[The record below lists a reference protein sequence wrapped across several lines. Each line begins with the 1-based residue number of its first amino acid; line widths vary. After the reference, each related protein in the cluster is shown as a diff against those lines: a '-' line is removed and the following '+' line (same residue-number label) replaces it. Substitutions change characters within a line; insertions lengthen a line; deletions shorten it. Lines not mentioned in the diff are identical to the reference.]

1 MGDEQSKMS
10 KGSNKNNESSNKK
23 QPKRAKT
30 EADEETKN
38 PESRV
43 PSKIASGKGHKNICL
58 DHNENIK
65 YLCKV
70 SACYKLMCEQCYQ
83 EHKSLHN
90 KKKELSE
97 SILNKYHIIK
107 CMGKGGFGLVF
118 AAEAKLQR
126 FALKVLNVFQDVDAS
141 MNSQKKK
148 EYIDEMRKETMIH
161 QELRHD
167 YIVSYYN
174 DFYIENE
181 EKLVIEME
189 LCDSSLAAVIETI
202 SSDQALIWFA
212 QICSAVSYLHEPDE
226 RRRKPEILHRDLK
239 PGNILIKE
247 KKVKVCDFGGAKYL
261 NQTRMSLSKVNPEQF
276 FGTQE
281 YLAPEI
287 FTQDVKRFT
296 KATDIWALGII
307 FFKMITRGKHPLLY
321 ECNDPKIP
329 KIDKMRNQ
337 MEKFS
342 QNTAE
347 VKNLLTQLPMSDIL
361 IRCLEFDPRRRIE
374 IGPLIEL
381 VQTELDNANLDVSTI
396 LNPSNPGSESNSNS
410 KSKSNNRQKAPT
422 INENDFRSTRPE
434 PKKNKDDEESSNKN
448 KIRFP
453 SEVSNSSEKNSS
465 SGNSE
470 TFNTKANDL
479 FKNQEYKK
487 ALELYTKASE
497 MNPSVAKYYSNIS
510 ACLTKLGKYDEAL
523 KNANK
528 CLDLDPQFIRGYAKK
543 GVFLIMEIF

>member
-10 KGSNKNNESSNKK
+10 GRGSNQNNESSSKK
-23 QPKRAKT
+23 QSSKRAKT
-30 EADEETKN
+30 EVDEEVIN
-38 PESRV
+38 PEPRA
-43 PSKIASGKGHKNICL
+43 PSKTSSGKCQKNICL

-65 YLCKV
+65 YLCKI
-70 SACYKLMCEQCYQ
+70 SSCYKLMCDKCYQ
-83 EHKSLHN
+83 EHKFEHN

-97 SILNKYHIIK
+97 NILSRYHLLK

-126 FALKVLNVFQDVDAS
+126 FALKVLNVFKDVDAS

-148 EYIDEMRKETMIH
+148 EYIDEMRRETTIH

-189 LCDSSLAAVIETI
+189 LCDSSLAAVIETV
-202 SSDQALIWFA
+202 SLDQALIWFA

-226 RRRKPEILHRDLK
+226 RRKKPEILHRDLK

-247 KKVKVCDFGGAKYL
+247 KKVKVCDFGGAKFL
-261 NQTRMSLSKVNPEQF
+261 NQTRISGSKINQEQF
-276 FGTQE
+276 YGTQE

-287 FTQDVKRFT
+287 FTQDVKKFT

-321 ECNDPKIP
+321 EFSDPKMKYDQ
-329 KIDKMRNQ
+329 KIEKMTNQ
-337 MEKFS
+337 MEKYS
-342 QNTAE
+342 KNTAD
-347 VKNLLTQLPMSDIL
+347 VKNLLKKLPMSDIL
-361 IRCLEFDPRRRIE
+361 TRCLEFDPKKRIE
-374 IGPLIEL
+374 IGPLLDL
-381 VQTELDNANLDVSTI
+381 VQTELENANLDVSTI
-396 LNPSNPGSESNSNS
+396 VDASNQGSESNSNS
-410 KSKSNNRQKAPT
+410 KSNNRQKATT

-434 PKKNKDDEESSNKN
+434 TKKNKDEESSNRE
-448 KIRFP
+448 KIRFT
-453 SEVSNSSEKNSS
+453 SEVSNSSGKNSS

-470 TFNTKANDL
+470 TLNTKANDL

-523 KNANK
+523 QNANK
-528 CLDLDPQFIRGYAKK
+528 CLDLDPTFIRGYAKK
-543 GVFLIMEIF
+543 GLF